1 MSLYLTFF
9 LHVASP
15 LDPLVPFQS
24 PIVEQ
29 VPTVDRVTAVEWV
42 PTFEQVP
49 IVEPIPAF
57 EQVLAIEQAPVVE
70 HVPVVPELIP
80 ITNSSIPS
88 AKPSINSPIPPA
100 NIDAVSI
107 PQKPPLRRSQRSSK
121 APSYLQSYKCSSIFC
136 DQSAPLH
143 LVHQVRFFNFIRYQI
158 SFV

>member
-57 EQVLAIEQAPVVE
+57 EQVPAIEQALVVE

-88 AKPSINSPIPPA
+88 AEPSTNSPIPPA
-100 NIDAVSI
+100 NIDVVSI

-121 APSYLQSYKCSSIFC
+121 APSYLQHINVV
-136 DQSAPLH
+136 L
-143 LVHQVRFFNFIRYQI
+143 
-158 SFV
+158 